1 MARPKNV
8 NSAAEKELDK
18 VEAQFKE
25 FDNQVKEMTL
35 DRMRA
40 APKEDLEE
48 QTKISSKELER
59 KKEIYLKPSR
69 TIGSK
74 EKFNE
79 KYREQ
84 YNFAKEYVQFIAEN
98 KEIIGEDLTMWTKPF
113 AGMPAEE
120 WKVPVNKPVYGPR
133 YLAENIKSCQY
144 SRLVMKDHVTG
155 SEGPAQFYGTM
166 AVDTKVQRLDAI
178 PVNTRKS
185 VFMGAGNF

>member
-8 NSAAEKELDK
+8 NSLAEKELDK
-18 VEAQFKE
+18 VEEQFKE

-40 APKEDLEE
+40 APKEDVEA
-48 QTKISSKELER
+48 QTQISSRELEK
-59 KKEIYLKPSR
+59 KKEIYLKPNR

-98 KEIIGEDLTMWTKPF
+98 
-113 AGMPAEE
+113 
-120 WKVPVNKPVYGPR
+120 
-133 YLAENIKSCQY
+133 
-144 SRLVMKDHVTG
+144 
-155 SEGPAQFYGTM
+155 
-166 AVDTKVQRLDAI
+166 
-178 PVNTRKS
+178 
-185 VFMGAGNF
+185 